1 MASPFKISALLLTFC
16 VSISLT
22 LPVRSQTC
30 ASQTFTNNNLYTHC
44 LDLPTLSSY
53 LHFTYDAANSTLS
66 VAFFASPS
74 KSSGWI
80 SWAINPK
87 VPAMG
92 GAQALVAF
100 KDSKGVMSAKTYNI
114 STSTPYLVEQ
124 SKLAFDVWDTR
135 AEEESGVMR
144 IFAKIKVPP
153 ELAAKGTLNQVW
165 QVGSNVDAAKGVPTI
180 HDMGAPNLNSKGT
193 LDLNGGKSVSSG
205 GLDSRTK
212 RKNVSLF
219 FFFRFCWKNNIFSV
233 PFSGFWRFIFELGF
247 FFFFLEKLV
256 ALEMKYL
263 LCYCFFSLQIH
274 GVLNAVSWGI
284 LFPLGIVIA
293 RYLRTFPSADPAWF
307 YLHVFCQVSAY
318 AIGVAGWATGIKL
331 GSESKGV
338 QFSLHRNIGIALF
351 ALATV
356 QVINFLPSCVLLPIQ
371 VALFIHLKG
380 EKRIEFGLCFHVEL
394 VDVFFL
400 SCQNHGHGFWQC
412 AELLMREIEWTWQK
426 WYFWSSFSPMVFRII
441 THKTYEKKRVMN
453 SELLAC
459 LNQFYFLLASS
470 YNEN

>member
-53 LHFTYDAANSTLS
+53 LHFTYDAANATLS

-74 KSSGWI
+74 KSNGWI

-100 KDSKGVMSAKTYNI
+100 KDSKGAMSAKTYNI
-114 STSTPYLVEQ
+114 STSTPYSVEQ

-165 QVGSNVDAAKGVPTI
+165 QVGSTVDAAKGVLTI

-219 FFFRFCWKNNIFSV
+219 FFS
-233 PFSGFWRFIFELGF
+233 
-247 FFFFLEKLV
+247 
-256 ALEMKYL
+256 
-263 LCYCFFSLQIH
+263 
-274 GVLNAVSWGI
+274 
-284 LFPLGIVIA
+284 
-293 RYLRTFPSADPAWF
+293 
-307 YLHVFCQVSAY
+307 
-318 AIGVAGWATGIKL
+318 
-331 GSESKGV
+331 
-338 QFSLHRNIGIALF
+338 
-351 ALATV
+351 
-356 QVINFLPSCVLLPIQ
+356 
-371 VALFIHLKG
+371 
-380 EKRIEFGLCFHVEL
+380 
-394 VDVFFL
+394 
-400 SCQNHGHGFWQC
+400 
-412 AELLMREIEWTWQK
+412 
-426 WYFWSSFSPMVFRII
+426 
-441 THKTYEKKRVMN
+441 
-453 SELLAC
+453 
-459 LNQFYFLLASS
+459 FLLKK
-470 YNEN
+470 